1 MLVSAIHQHES
12 AIVYSL
18 NHVQLCDPMDCR
30 TPGFPVLHYP
40 PEFAQTHVHW
50 VNWCH
55 PTTSSSVTPFSCLQ
69 SLPASGSFPVS
80 WLFVSGG
87 QSIGASVPV
96 LPMTMQGWLPLELTG
111 FISLRA
117 SKGSQEFS
125 LAPPFESINSPVLS
139 LLYGPTLTSEN
150 DYQKTI
156 ALIMQTFVS
165 KVMPLLSNMLSFFV
179 LVTQSC
185 PALCDPMDYSLPGSS
200 VHGILQVK
208 KLEWVAFP
216 SPGDLPN
223 PGLPHCEQ
231 ILYSQSH
238 QGGPI
243 GCLGL

>member
-1 MLVSAIHQHES
+1 MTQQVQSAHTSIHHPGALRSMWHSEHPEVSLWDIPPPLASMPQH
-12 AIVYSL
+12 YL
-18 NHVQLCDPMDCR
+18 TFLWHLCAAWLT
-30 TPGFPVLHYP
+30 TPYAPLGGL
-40 PEFAQTHVHW
+40 A
-50 VNWCH
+50 
-55 PTTSSSVTPFSCLQ
+55 FSCKLI
-69 SLPASGSFPVS
+69 SSCS
-80 WLFVSGG
+80 
-87 QSIGASVPV
+87 
-96 LPMTMQGWLPLELTG
+96 PL
-111 FISLRA
+111 SPSSKA
-117 SKGSQEFS
+117 SKGSQESS